1 MMDEF
6 AKYAKVLV
14 EGRRVTGYIRK
25 NRSAIQNAANVGD
38 RERPSQRADCDFG
51 TDLSKV

>member
-6 AKYAKVLV
+6 AQYAKVLV

-25 NRSAIQNAANVGD
+25 NRSAIQNADKVGD
-38 RERPSQRADCDFG
+38 CERPSQGVGCDFG